1 MESLVCPPISGRVG
15 IDLPLVEELR
25 LTYPPIEGELN
36 WPPIGGRI
44 ENDLLLVE

>member
-1 MESLVCPPISGRVG
+1 MESLVCPPIGGRVG